1 MQQIYRRTLIL
12 KYDFNKVT
20 KQLYWN
26 HISAWLFPVNLLQ
39 NTLRTSF
46 HKNTTGRMLLYFPP
60 NSHALP
66 IPWNVFYEVST
77 TISFILIAFVI
88 NTQST
93 TWSLIKSDFFPAIT
107 YTLNPSVALGL
118 NVSGHHRRCC
128 IKKGFLKK
136 FAKFSGQHPC
146 RNSFLRN

>member
-1 MQQIYRRTLIL
+1 MQQIYRRTLML
-12 KYDFNKVT
+12 KYDFNKVA

-26 HISAWLFPVNLLQ
+26 HTSA
-39 NTLRTSF
+39 SF

-93 TWSLIKSDFFPAIT
+93 TWSLIKVTFSQQSL
-107 YTLNPSVALGL
+107 TL
-118 NVSGHHRRCC
+118 
-128 IKKGFLKK
+128 
-136 FAKFSGQHPC
+136 
-146 RNSFLRN
+146 

>member
-1 MQQIYRRTLIL
+1 
-12 KYDFNKVT
+12 
-20 KQLYWN
+20 
-26 HISAWLFPVNLLQ
+26 
-39 NTLRTSF
+39 
-46 HKNTTGRMLLYFPP
+46 MLLYFPP

-107 YTLNPSVALGL
+107 YTLNPSVALSL
-118 NVSGHHRRCC
+118 NVQKQSPEVLY
-128 IKKGFLKK
+128 KKR
-136 FAKFSGQHPC
+136 FS
-146 RNSFLRN
+146 